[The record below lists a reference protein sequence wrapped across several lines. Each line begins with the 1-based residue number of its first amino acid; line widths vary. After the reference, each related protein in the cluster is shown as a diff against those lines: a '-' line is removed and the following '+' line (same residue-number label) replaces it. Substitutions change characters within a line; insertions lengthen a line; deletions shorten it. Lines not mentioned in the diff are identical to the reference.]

1 MDNSSIIILTS
12 ILFSAFFSGTEIAFV
27 TANRL
32 KIELDSKQGSFS
44 ARIISFF
51 LQRPSYFITAMLV
64 GNNIAL
70 VVYGVYMGELLVSFI
85 SVYKTIS
92 EPLMLTLQTIIS
104 TLVILFTAEFTPKI
118 LFRIN
123 PNSILYFFSVPLS
136 VISAVLFIP
145 TIIII
150 FISKGLIKLFFPASN
165 ELESYNFGKLDL
177 DLYLRESTQ
186 NNKHAEKM
194 DHEVQIF
201 QKALNFHTVK
211 ARDCM
216 IPRTEIE
223 AVDVEDDIDKLR
235 QKFIE
240 TGLSKIIIYRED
252 IDNVIGYSHSYE
264 LFKNPENIKSI
275 LLPINILPESMP
287 ASEVLKQLLGQKRSI
302 AVVVDE
308 FGGTSGIITM
318 EDIIEQIFGEID
330 DEYDTEE
337 EIEEALSETE
347 FLLSGRLE
355 IDYLN
360 DKYKFNLPDSESYE
374 TLAGLIMEVSGDIPE
389 ETEVIPWGDYTFTI
403 EKASDA
409 KIELVRLNI
418 LGNN

>member
-337 EIEEALSETE
+337 EIEEVLSETE